1 MADFIPQPVQGPD
14 DPGQFPP
21 DNPIIP
27 ESRWA
32 RIKNFLVE
40 NKWYVAAIVLGLII
54 IAGLAAFAFWPQ
66 KEERT
71 EKAKVELTIDAPET
85 AQSGGEVI
93 YKIKVQNED
102 PVKLVDMNLELI
114 YEDGV
119 SFVSSSPKSENLSGT
134 SYEIPDLST
143 GQNAVVIVKVLAQGS
158 VNDTKKLVAR
168 LRYRFDNFN
177 SPFTAEASHKVR
189 LVATDVVLDLSGP
202 EKANTAEVVKYEL
215 FYRNSSKRDID
226 NARLKVRYP
235 DGFEFASSNPNSSIS
250 NNTWNI
256 GTLKANSNG
265 KIVFEGSF
273 RSAQINQGF
282 NFIAEFQVPDDNGE
296 FFTQS
301 SANFTTSISSQPLS
315 VSGKFTS
322 ASADG
327 IAEPGDTVNVE
338 LQFRN
343 NTQVVNTG
351 VQVIAQIEGSSIV
364 PGSIKTESGYV
375 QDQTITWN
383 ASSLGL
389 LENLNPND
397 GGTVKI
403 QFQIARPA
411 TSLDEKNLHIIVKP
425 KIKSN
430 QNVTLISGSEIELKI
445 SSPSQLVGY
454 VSHVD
459 GQLPP
464 VVGTQS
470 GFRVKIAID
479 NSSND
484 YRNGQLIGFVPIGLT
499 LDSGSITATE
509 RNLVKYDSS
518 TGKLI
523 WDVGQLV
530 AHAGVLKP
538 ERYLEFIVRFTPSN
552 SQVGQGVVLFKNI
565 SFQAVDDYT
574 SENIGLDL
582 DDISTTNIPSGSSAG
597 RVKAQ

>member
-1 MADFIPQPVQGPD
+1 M
-14 DPGQFPP
+14 
-21 DNPIIP
+21 
-27 ESRWA
+27 
-32 RIKNFLVE
+32 VE
-40 NKWYVAAIVLGLII
+40 NKWYVAAIVLGFII
-54 IAGLAAFAFWPQ
+54 IASLAVFAFWPQ
-66 KEERT
+66 QEERT

-114 YEDGV
+114 YDDGV
-119 SFVSSSPKSENLSGT
+119 SYVSSSPKSENLSGT
-134 SYEIPDLST
+134 SYEIPDLNT

-158 VNDTKKLVAR
+158 VNDSKKLVAR

-177 SPFTAEASHKVR
+177 SPFTAEASSKVR

-226 NARLKVRYP
+226 SARLKVSYP
-235 DGFEFASSNPNSSIS
+235 DGFEFASSSPSTSIS

-282 NFIAEFQVPDDNGE
+282 NFTAEFQVPDDNGE

-322 ASADG
+322 SSADG
-327 IAEPGDTVNVE
+327 IVEPGDTVNVE

-351 VQVIAQIEGSSIV
+351 VQVVAQIEGGSIV

-397 GGTVKI
+397 GGTVKV
-403 QFQIARPA
+403 QFQISRPA
-411 TSLDEKNLHIIVKP
+411 TSLDEKNLHIIVRP

-430 QNVTLISGSEIELKI
+430 QNVNLISGPEMELKI
-445 SSPSQLVGY
+445 SSPSQLVGN

-464 VVGTQS
+464 VVGAQS

-530 AHAGVLKP
+530 AHAGVHKP
-538 ERYLEFIVRFTPSN
+538 ERYLEFIVRFTPSS
-552 SQVGQGVVLFKNI
+552 SQVGQGITLFKGI
-565 SFQAVDDYT
+565 TFQAVDDYT
-574 SENIGLDL
+574 SENVGLDL
-582 DDISTTNIPSGSSAG
+582 DDLSTTNISSGSSAG